1 MTTLL
6 QTNAPAPS
14 VYLPNDLRPSLMGLS
29 REELAEILGRVGVPE
44 KQRRM
49 RMRQIWHWIY
59 HRGATSFAEM
69 TDISQNLRVVLEDA
83 FSIGRPD
90 VVTEQK
96 SSDGT
101 RKWLLKLAPDER
113 GQRHEIEMV
122 YIPEED
128 RGTLCISSQVGC
140 TLTCTFLPYG
150 HAEAGAQSHSQ

>member
-6 QTNAPAPS
+6 QTKAPAPS

-29 REELAEILGRVGVPE
+29 REDLAQILGRVGVPE

-113 GQRHEIEMV
+113 GQRHEVEMV

-128 RGTLCISSQVGC
+128 RGTLVHFKPGG
-140 TLTCTFLPYG
+140 LHADLHLLPYG
-150 HAEAGAQSHSQ
+150 HAEAGAQSDGQ

>member
-6 QTNAPAPS
+6 QTKAPAPS

-69 TDISQNLRVVLEDA
+69 TDISQNLRVVLEEA

-101 RKWLLKLAPDER
+101 RKWLLKLAPDET
-113 GQRHEIEMV
+113 G
-122 YIPEED
+122 PA
-128 RGTLCISSQVGC
+128 
-140 TLTCTFLPYG
+140 P
-150 HAEAGAQSHSQ
+150 